1 MKAKSS
7 LSITLAVLLAVAWLA
22 GCTQL
27 LPRSDSQVAA
37 EVQNKINADAN
48 LPNKQITIR
57 TEKGTVTLSGF
68 VGSEGERTLAA
79 SDAGA
84 VAGVKTVINNLQ
96 VSATTAAVAP
106 APVAPAPV
114 AAAPPMAAPPAVSE
128 PAPAAA
134 PAPRSARRTDPTATS
149 PRRAPAA
156 SAQPADEYGATAPA
170 PAASAQPAPAVPA
183 DAVANAAPA
192 APAAP
197 VEPAP
202 VTVPDGTVLN
212 VRLIDGIDTSRSQA
226 GEVFRGT
233 LDTPVVV
240 GDKVAIPADA
250 DVTGRIVAAKQ
261 AGHYAGQSALALEL
275 TQVSY
280 NGKTYQISTE
290 QFLKQGSSRGKR
302 TAGTVGGGAAV
313 GAILGGIFGGGKGAA
328 IGATTGAGA
337 GAGVEAVTKPEVIR
351 LPSESLVTFKL
362 QNAVAV
368 TPSSATR
375 ARRTNP

>member
-22 GCTQL
+22 GCSQL

-48 LPNKQITIR
+48 VPNKQITVR
-57 TEKGTVTLSGF
+57 AEKGTVTLTGF

-96 VSATTAAVAP
+96 VSAAAA
-106 APVAPAPV
+106 AVAPAPV
-114 AAAPPMAAPPAVSE
+114 AAAPPMVAPPAVSE
-128 PAPAAA
+128 PAPVAA
-134 PAPRSARRTDPTATS
+134 PAPQSARRTDSTAVS
-149 PRRAPAA
+149 PRRAPVA
-156 SAQPADEYGATAPA
+156 SAQPNREYRAAAPA
-170 PAASAQPAPAVPA
+170 SAAIEPPPAAVAPA

-192 APAAP
+192 TPAVP

-240 GDKVAIPADA
+240 GDKVAVPADA
-250 DVTGRIVAAKQ
+250 DVTGRIVQAKQ

-275 TQVSY
+275 TQISY
-280 NGKTYQISTE
+280 NGKTTRSAPSSS
-290 QFLKQGSSRGKR
+290 SSRVLR
-302 TAGTVGGGAAV
+302 AGSAPPARWVAARSW
-313 GAILGGIFGGGKGAA
+313 A
-328 IGATTGAGA
+328 
-337 GAGVEAVTKPEVIR
+337 
-351 LPSESLVTFKL
+351 
-362 QNAVAV
+362 
-368 TPSSATR
+368 PSSAASSAAARVRPSGRPR
-375 ARRTNP
+375 ARAPAPASRPSPSPK